1 MSTQRLIIM
10 IGLPASTKS
19 KYTNTLWATTPNAT
33 VISRDILG
41 GTIPQLIP
49 RVVKALDEGKSV
61 ILDNTNLTRA
71 TRKQFI
77 DIGKEKGVEVHG
89 YYMKTTTED
98 CQIRHLYRMHS
109 TFGEIFMTGK
119 ATLSNKKDAHIYPPM
134 VLFKAKNELEEPVL
148 SEGFTKLIVK
158 KVSNIKWASEFVN
171 KALFLDIDGT
181 LRKTEHLPYKYPT
194 DISQVELLFDA
205 IKMREKL
212 ERYIADGYQL
222 IGVSNQSG
230 INKGTITEDAA
241 KECFNRV
248 RELLGLSEK
257 EFPINY
263 CPHRSAPIT
272 CFCRKPQSGIGVDA
286 IMKYKLNPEKCL
298 MVGDMTS
305 DRTFA
310 TRLRIPF
317 IITTEFWK
325 GL

>member
-1 MSTQRLIIM
+1 MPKQCLIIM

-49 RVVKALDEGKSV
+49 LVVKALDEGKSV
-61 ILDNTNLTRA
+61 ILDNTNLTR
-71 TRKQFI
+71 TIRKQFI

-89 YYMKTTTED
+89 YYMKTSVED

-109 TFGEIFMTGK
+109 TYGEIYMTGK
-119 ATLSNKKDAHIYPPM
+119 TDKKENKKDPHIYPPM
-134 VLFKAKNELEEPVL
+134 ALFKAKNELEEPVIT
-148 SEGFTKLIVK
+148 EGFTKLIVK
-158 KVSNIKWASEFVN
+158 KVSNIKWVGEFVN

-181 LRKTEHLPYKYPT
+181 LRKREHLPNKYPT
-194 DISQVELLFDA
+194 DVTQVELLFDA

-212 ERYIADGYQL
+212 DRYIADGYQL

-230 INKGTITEDAA
+230 ISKGIITEEVA
-241 KECFNRV
+241 KGCFSRV
-248 RELLGLSEK
+248 RELLGYNEE

-263 CPHRSAPIT
+263 CPHRAAPIT
-272 CFCRKPQSGIGVDA
+272 CFCRKPQSGMGVEA
-286 IMKYKLNPEKCL
+286 IMKYKLNPEMCL

-305 DRTFA
+305 DKTFA

-317 IITTEFWK
+317 ITAQDFWD
-325 GL
+325 